1 MYKALMNA
9 KVEDD
14 AKMGKI
20 VILSNGIKFPCEVGK
35 ELGDTLIIRDAD
47 EHIWSI
53 VQDLFF
59 RRAPTQY
66 ITRALLVLGSAGAG
80 KVCNTYVFH
89 SLSFLNSI
97 LYCRL
102 GVQCAY
108 WLG

>member
-20 VILSNGIKFPCEVGK
+20 VKLSNGINFPCEISQQ
-35 ELGDTLIIRDAD
+35 LGDTLIVREAD

-53 VQDLFF
+53 VQDLFL
-59 RRAPTQY
+59 RRDPAQY
-66 ITRALLVLGSAGAG
+66 ITRALLVLGSVGAG
-80 KVCNTYVFH
+80 KVCNIFFH
-89 SLSFLNSI
+89 FLSFLNSM
-97 LYCRL
+97 LYCRR
-102 GVQCAY
+102 GVQCVY